1 MYCIALVT
9 APAVYSALFV
19 IARTMAFLGLQLPF
33 MTSPAVYAVAA
44 LTAMVSPLF
53 IPMLFLALPV
63 SADSPEGTL
72 GLSKIPFRGWARAGE
87 IRCSLNALLQVP
99 LGLSKIP
106 FRGWARAGEY
116 NSA

>member
-63 SADSPEGTL
+63 SVDSPKGTL
-72 GLSKIPFRGWARAGE
+72 GPILFPIDLGLGPERAR
-87 IRCSLNALLQVP
+87 LNA
-99 LGLSKIP
+99 
-106 FRGWARAGEY
+106 A
-116 NSA
+116 

>member
-1 MYCIALVT
+1 MYTIALVT

-33 MTSPAVYAVAA
+33 MSSPAVYAVAA

-63 SADSPEGTL
+63 SDSAIQHHVAI
-72 GLSKIPFRGWARAGE
+72 LSTVV
-87 IRCSLNALLQVP
+87 N
-99 LGLSKIP
+99 
-106 FRGWARAGEY
+106 
-116 NSA
+116 